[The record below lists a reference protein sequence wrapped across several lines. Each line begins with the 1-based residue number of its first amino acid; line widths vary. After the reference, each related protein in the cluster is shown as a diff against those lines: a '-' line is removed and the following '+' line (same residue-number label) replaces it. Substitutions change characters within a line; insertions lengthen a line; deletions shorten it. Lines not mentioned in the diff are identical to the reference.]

1 MRTAG
6 SPAVS
11 YRAAPRLAQRGPS
24 WEFVWWGFLLVSITL
39 EGLGRRFLPVP
50 GPVFYF
56 AKDAVLLTGLVL
68 VGHHPAVLTAVRRLA
83 GLVPILLGV
92 TAFWCMVTLAF
103 PDHPSLILGIL
114 GMRQYL
120 LWWLAPAVVASAVMR
135 EGGTGRVESL
145 LAALALGVAGMAAF
159 QFTQPPTETINAYAW
174 GGHPGDVATVS
185 STGRVRVTSTFS
197 YISGFSNFVSLATP
211 LLLAAGV
218 GARGNRA
225 RVMLLAAGALAATTP
240 MGGGRAAVLY
250 VALGAFAVLGMG
262 GTFRSRRGALGLVGL
277 VIGVGVSFAL
287 APEAAQGV
295 GGRFD
300 SDETVS
306 RFRDLAQVIPV
317 GPIFN
322 AEYPP
327 LGLGVGAM
335 QNAAAWLGVDT
346 GWEAESEA
354 HRLLLEVGVP
364 GYLFVWFSRAL
375 IALGLIRAGR
385 GLARSRARPWA
396 GAAWAYAV
404 CCMLMPL
411 TTDHVAQSLFF
422 SGVGL
427 ILARLV
433 QAGNFV
439 SPARRGVTA

>member
-1 MRTAG
+1 M
-6 SPAVS
+6 PATSYRAS
-11 YRAAPRLAQRGPS
+11 YRAAPRLVQSGPS
-24 WEFVWWGFLLVSITL
+24 WEFIWWGSLLVSIAV
-39 EGLGRRFLPVP
+39 EGLGRRYLPVP
-50 GPVFYF
+50 GPVLYF
-56 AKDAVLLTGLVL
+56 AKDAVLLIGLVVL
-68 VGHHPAVLTAVRRLA
+68 GRNPAVLAAAQRLA
-83 GLVPILLGV
+83 GLVPILLGA

-103 PDHPSLILGIL
+103 PEHPSLILGIL

-120 LWWLAPAVVASAVMR
+120 LWWLAPAVVASAVIR
-135 EGGTGRVESL
+135 EGGTGRVEWL
-145 LAALALGVAGMAAF
+145 LAALALGVAGLAAF
-159 QFTQPPTETINAYAW
+159 QFTQSPTEAINAYAW
-174 GGHPGDVATVS
+174 GNQPGDVATVS

-225 RVMLLAAGALAATTP
+225 RVMLVAAGALAATTP

-250 VALGAFAVLGMG
+250 VALGAFAVLGMS
-262 GTFRSRRGALGLVGL
+262 GTFRNRRGALGLAGL
-277 VIGVGVSFAL
+277 IVGVGVGFAL

-295 GGRFD
+295 GNRFD
-300 SDETVS
+300 SDETVG
-306 RFRDLAQVIPV
+306 RFRDLALVIPV
-317 GPIFN
+317 VPILN

-346 GWEAESEA
+346 GWESESEA

-364 GYLFVWFSRAL
+364 GYLLVWLSRAL
-375 IALGLIRAGR
+375 MALGLIRAGR
-385 GLARSRARPWA
+385 GLARSQARPWA
-396 GAAWAYAV
+396 GAAWAYAA

-427 ILARLV
+427 ILARFV
-433 QAGNFV
+433 QTGKTAL
-439 SPARRGVTA
+439 PPRRNASA